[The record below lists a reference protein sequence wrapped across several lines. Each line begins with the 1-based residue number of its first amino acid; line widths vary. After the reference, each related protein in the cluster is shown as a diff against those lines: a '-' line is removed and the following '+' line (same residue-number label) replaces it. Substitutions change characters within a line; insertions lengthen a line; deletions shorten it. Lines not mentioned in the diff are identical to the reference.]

1 MPQSEPRVGLGDP
14 VLDEMLGGGVPESR
28 AVLVTG
34 GPGTGKST
42 LAMQFLQT
50 GLDADEDCL
59 YVSTEQTLEEFR
71 DAFASFDFDVDHD
84 RLTFVSIHAT
94 PGRTV
99 EGEEELTLQ
108 SLDDQE
114 VLGPGFDAP
123 FTGEYIRQY
132 LERYVPCDRVVFDS
146 TSGLSAI
153 SGDENRYRRT
163 VLDLIRFFC
172 DDAEATALLTAEAHG
187 SDLLTGS
194 DLLRFTSHGVVE
206 LSRRSVRSDTHRFLE
221 VAKMRGV
228 DHDHRTMEMEI
239 TPQGVR
245 VGPFRRSQPPALKD
259 HRHAPVG
266 IPGLDALCGGGLV
279 RGAGVLL
286 QHDGRANLGALFSV
300 LLSHAFETDHT
311 VMLLPTISLRQS
323 RVESL
328 LEGHG
333 LALDELL
340 AEDRL
345 FVIDLIGA
353 WDQSAPNVYGSPDSG
368 AELTDLISD
377 LDNRTDRDRFHV
389 VNADAVTHAFGD
401 DEARQVRYFEEAQLV
416 EDDDTLLHVSNP
428 ATVGD
433 RIGAFYRDAA
443 DQVLD
448 VRMEDGGLQYVTL
461 VKSPCGFVGTTSL
474 VEYVE
479 EPPYIRVQYP
489 PRTRENPYACE

>member
-1 MPQSEPRVGLGDP
+1 MSQTETRVGVGDS
-14 VLDEMLGGGVPESR
+14 VLDKMLGGGLPRNR

-42 LAMQFLQT
+42 LAMQFLQA
-50 GLDADEDCL
+50 GLDAGEDCL
-59 YVSTEQTLEEFR
+59 YVSTEQTLDELH
-71 DAFASFDFDVDHD
+71 DAFASFTFDIDHD
-84 RLTFVSIHAT
+84 HLTFVSIHAT
-94 PGRTV
+94 PGQTI
-99 EGEEELTLQ
+99 EGDDELTLQ

-114 VLGPGFDAP
+114 ILGPGFDAP

-153 SGDENRYRRT
+153 SSDENLYRRT
-163 VLDLIRFFC
+163 VLDLVRFFS
-172 DDAEATALLTAEAHG
+172 DDAGATTLLTAEAHG
-187 SDLLTGS
+187 TDSLTGS
-194 DLLRFTSHGVVE
+194 DLLRFTSHGVIE
-206 LSRRSVRSDTHRFLE
+206 LSRRTVRSDTHRFLE
-221 VAKMRGV
+221 VSKMRGV
-228 DHDHRTMEMEI
+228 DHDHRSMELEI
-239 TPQGVR
+239 TPDGVR
-245 VGPFRRSQPPALKD
+245 VGPLRRSQPPALKD

-286 QHDGRANLGALFSV
+286 QHDGQANLAALFSV
-300 LLSHAFETDHT
+300 LLAHAFDTDHT
-311 VMLLPTISLRQS
+311 VLLVPTIALRQS

-328 LEGHG
+328 LGGHG

-345 FVIDLIGA
+345 FVVDLIGA
-353 WDQSAPNVYGSPDSG
+353 WDQSVPNVYGSPDSG

-377 LDNRTDRDRFHV
+377 LDNRTDRDRFHI

-401 DEARQVRYFEEAQLV
+401 EEARQVRYFEEAQLV

-428 ATVGD
+428 DTIGD
-433 RIGAFYRDAA
+433 QIGAFYRNAA

-448 VRMEDGGLQYVTL
+448 VWMEEDGLQYVTL
-461 VKSPCGFVGTTSL
+461 RKSPCGFVGTTSL

-479 EPPYIRVQYP
+479 EPPYLRVQYP
-489 PRTRENPYACE
+489 PQTRENPYACE